1 MEVNHRFPSNE
12 RLKQKRLF
20 DALFKGAN
28 RAFHHPVMA
37 IWKPLKLPMDVPI
50 QVGFSVP
57 KKHYKRAVKRNLIK
71 RRLREAYRLQNEKL
85 HLKILEK
92 NTHIAVLFVMMKTD
106 NISYEELQ
114 KKMMLLLRDI
124 TVKIEHTK

>member
-1 MEVNHRFPSNE
+1 MEVNHRFPSSE
-12 RLKQKRLF
+12 RLKQKSLI

-37 IWKPLKLPMDVPI
+37 IWKPLELPFNAPI

-57 KKHYKRAVKRNLIK
+57 KKHYKHSVKRNLIK
-71 RRLREAYRLQNEKL
+71 RRLREAYRLQNDGL
-85 HLKILEK
+85 HATLAKQ
-92 NTHIAVLFVMMKTD
+92 NGQIAVLFVMMKTD

-124 TVKIEHTK
+124 AAKIEHTK